1 MSNQSHQSQENLLI
15 ELGTEELPPKSL
27 RQLAESFA
35 SNVEAELNKAALS
48 FEKVS
53 WFASPRRLALVIT
66 NLSDSQADT
75 VVEKRGPAVNVAF
88 DTEGHAT
95 KAAQGWARSNGIT
108 VEQAER
114 LVTNKGEWLLFK
126 AEVKGKKV
134 AELIPAIAAEA
145 LAKLPIPKPM
155 RWGSTPTQFIRP
167 VHTVC
172 MLFGKQLIKGELL
185 GVESDRIIRGHR
197 FLGEA
202 EFTINHADEYES
214 LLDVTGKV
222 IVDYERRKA
231 IIREQVE
238 ALAAHENGVAAI
250 DEDLLEEVTSLVEWP
265 VTLAGSFEEKFL
277 DVPSEALIYTMKDHQ
292 KYFPVLDKEGNLL
305 PRFIFVSNIVSRDPA
320 QVVEGNEKVVRPR
333 LADAEFFFET
343 DKKKTLESRL
353 ESLSTVLFQKQLG
366 TLKEKSERI
375 ANVAEKIAVQ
385 INADTKHA
393 QRAGLLS
400 KTDLMTEM
408 VLECPDVQGIM
419 GMYYARFDGEAEEV
433 AIALNEQY
441 LPRFAG
447 DKLPTSLVAC
457 AVSLADKLDTLVGI
471 FGIGQAPKGAAD
483 PFALR
488 RAAIGLLRIIKEKTL
503 DLDIVELVEIA
514 KTQYADKLSN
524 ENVVNDVV
532 DFLFARFRATYQAN
546 GFSVEL
552 IQSVL
557 DRRPTKPVDFEKRIQ
572 AVAKFQELPEAQPI
586 AAANK
591 RISNILAK
599 VKGEINADVDNTLFE
614 EDAEKALAEK
624 LGSLESKLSPLF
636 EAGDYEAAL
645 FELASLQ
652 APVDQFFDNVMVMA
666 ENEAVKQNRLA
677 LLNRLRNLFL
687 QVADVSVL

>member
-1 MSNQSHQSQENLLI
+1 MSKENLLI

-27 RQLAESFA
+27 RKLAESFA
-35 SNVEAELNKAALS
+35 SNVEAELIKSELAFDNVRWL
-48 FEKVS
+48 
-53 WFASPRRLALVIT
+53 ASPRRLALVIS
-66 NLSDSQADT
+66 NLEKAQADKI
-75 VVEKRGPAVNVAF
+75 VEKRGPAINVAF
-88 DTEGHAT
+88 DAEGQAT

-114 LVTNKGEWLLFK
+114 LVTDKGEWLLFK
-126 AEVKGKKV
+126 SEVKGQNV
-134 AELIPAIAAEA
+134 SELIPEIAARA
-145 LAKLPIPKPM
+145 LTKLPIPKPM
-155 RWGSTPTQFIRP
+155 RWGSESTQFIRP

-172 MLFGKQLIKGELL
+172 MLFGAQLLQGELL
-185 GVESDRIIRGHR
+185 GVQSDRVIRGHR

-202 EFTINHADEYES
+202 ELTIDHADHYEK
-214 LLDVTGKV
+214 LLDDSGKV

-238 ALAAHENGVAAI
+238 AVAAHEHGIAAI

-277 DVPSEALIYTMKDHQ
+277 KVPSEALIYTMKDNQ

-305 PRFIFVSNIVSRDPA
+305 PRFIFVSNIVSRDPV
-320 QVVEGNEKVVRPR
+320 QVITGNEKVVRPR

-353 ESLSTVLFQKQLG
+353 ASLSTVLFQKQLG

-375 ANVAEKIAVQ
+375 SEVAKDIAMLIQ
-385 INADTKHA
+385 ADPNHA

-408 VLECPDVQGIM
+408 VMEFPDVQGVM
-419 GMYYARFDGEAEEV
+419 GMYYAQNDGEDNEV
-433 AIALNEQY
+433 AVALNEQY

-457 AVSLADKLDTLVGI
+457 AVALADKLDTLVGI
-471 FGIGQAPKGAAD
+471 FGIGQAPKGDKD

-488 RAAIGLLRIIKEKTL
+488 RAAIGLLRVITEKEL
-503 DLDIVELVEIA
+503 PLDIVELAELA
-514 KTQYADKLSN
+514 KAQYGNKLTN
-524 ENVVNDVV
+524 ENVVQDVV
-532 DFLFARFRATYQAN
+532 DFLFARFRAAYQAN
-546 GFSVEL
+546 GFSIEL

-557 DRRPTKPVDFEKRIQ
+557 DRRPTSPVDFEKRIQ
-572 AVAKFQELPEAQPI
+572 AVAKFHELPEAAPI

-599 VKGEINADVDNTLFE
+599 VTSEINPDVDNTLLQ
-614 EDAEKALAEK
+614 EDAEKSLAEV
-624 LGSLESKLSPLF
+624 LAALESKLSPLF
-636 EAGDYEAAL
+636 SEGNYEAAL

-652 APVDQFFDNVMVMA
+652 TPVDAFFDNVMVMA
-666 ENEAVKQNRLA
+666 EDDAVKQNRLA
-677 LLNRLRNLFL
+677 ILNRLRNLFL

>member
-1 MSNQSHQSQENLLI
+1 MSQQSQENLLI

-35 SNVEAELNKAALS
+35 SNIEAELNKAELS
-48 FEKVS
+48 FEKIS
-53 WFASPRRLALVIT
+53 WLASPRRLALVIT
-66 NLSDSQADT
+66 HLSEAQADK
-75 VVEKRGPAVNVAF
+75 VVEKRGPAVTVAF
-88 DTEGHAT
+88 DSEGNAT

-108 VEQAER
+108 VDAAER
-114 LVTNKGEWLLFK
+114 LVTDKGEWLLFK
-126 AEVKGKKV
+126 AEVKGKNIN
-134 AELIPAIAAEA
+134 ELIPAIAADA

-155 RWGSTPTQFIRP
+155 RWGSTSTQFIRP

-172 MLFGKQLIKGELL
+172 MLYGNKLIDGELL
-185 GVESDRIIRGHR
+185 GVKSDCTIRGHR

-202 EFTINHADEYES
+202 ELTINHADEYES
-214 LLDVTGKV
+214 LLEDSGKV
-222 IVDYERRKA
+222 IADYERRKA
-231 IIREQVE
+231 IIKEQVE
-238 ALAAHENGVAAI
+238 ALAADENGVAAI
-250 DEDLLEEVTSLVEWP
+250 DDDLLEEVTSLVEWP
-265 VTLAGSFEEKFL
+265 VTLAGSFEQKFL

-292 KYFPVLDKEGNLL
+292 KYFPVLDKEGKLL
-305 PRFIFVSNIVSRDPA
+305 PRFIFVSNIISRDPE
-320 QVVEGNEKVVRPR
+320 QVIEGNEKVVRPR

-375 ANVAEKIAVQ
+375 AGVAEKIAVQ
-385 INADTKHA
+385 IKADAKHA

-433 AIALNEQY
+433 AVALNEQY

-488 RAAIGLLRIIKEKTL
+488 RAAIGLLRIIKDKEL
-503 DLDIVELVEIA
+503 DLDIVDLVQIA
-514 KTQYADKLSN
+514 KLEYADKLSN
-524 ENVVNDVV
+524 ENVINDVV

-546 GFSVEL
+546 GFTPEL

-572 AVAKFQELPEAQPI
+572 AVAKFQKLPEAEPI

-599 VKGEINADVDNTLFE
+599 VKSEINENVDPSLLE
-614 EDAEKALAEK
+614 EDAEKQLAEK
-624 LGSLESKLSPLF
+624 LESLESNLSGLF
-636 EAGDYEAAL
+636 EAGDYELAL
-645 FELASLQ
+645 LDLASLR

-666 ENEAVKQNRLA
+666 EDEAIKQNRLA
-677 LLNRLRNLFL
+677 ILNRLRNLFL

>member
-1 MSNQSHQSQENLLI
+1 MSQENLLI

-27 RQLAESFA
+27 RKLAESFA
-35 SNVEAELNKAALS
+35 NNVEAELIKADLS
-48 FEKVS
+48 FDNVR
-53 WFASPRRLALVIT
+53 WLASPRRLAVVVTHLV
-66 NLSDSQADT
+66 SKQADK

-88 DTEGHAT
+88 DDSGAAT
-95 KAAQGWARSNGIT
+95 QAAQGWARSNGIT

-114 LVTNKGEWLLFK
+114 LVTDKGEWLLFK
-126 AEVKGKKV
+126 SSAKGLHVK
-134 AELIPAIAAEA
+134 ELIPAIAATA
-145 LAKLPIPKPM
+145 LSKLPIPKPM
-155 RWGSTPTQFIRP
+155 RWGAESTQFIRP
-167 VHTVC
+167 VHTVT
-172 MLFGKQLIKGELL
+172 MLFGSTLIQGELL
-185 GVESDRIIRGHR
+185 GVASDRVIRGHR
-197 FLGEA
+197 FMGEA
-202 EFTINHADEYES
+202 ELTLTHADDYET
-214 LLDVTGKV
+214 LLDSSGKV
-222 IVDYERRKA
+222 IVDYERRKS

-238 ALAAHENGVAAI
+238 AVAAHENGVAAI
-250 DEDLLEEVTSLVEWP
+250 DEELLEEVTSLVEWP
-265 VTLAGSFEEKFL
+265 VTLVGSFEEKFL

-305 PRFIFVSNIVSRDPA
+305 PRFIFVSNIVSRDPK
-320 QVVEGNEKVVRPR
+320 QVVSGNEKVVRPR

-375 ANVAEKIAVQ
+375 ADTAEAIALKIK
-385 INADTKHA
+385 ADAKHA
-393 QRAGLLS
+393 KRAGLLS

-447 DKLPTSLVAC
+447 DKLPESLVAC
-457 AVSLADKLDTLVGI
+457 AVSLADKLDSLVGI
-471 FGIGQAPKGAAD
+471 FGIGQAPKGDKD

-488 RAAIGLLRIIKEKTL
+488 RAAIGLLRIITDKNL
-503 DLDIVELVEIA
+503 DLDIVDLVEIA
-514 KTQYADKLSN
+514 KTSYADKLTN
-524 ENVVNDVV
+524 DNVVTDVV

-546 GFSVEL
+546 GYSVEL

-572 AVAKFQELPEAQPI
+572 AVAKFQTLPEAAPI

-599 VKGEINADVDNTLFE
+599 VKEEINSEVNSNLLQE
-614 EDAEKALAEK
+614 SAEKALAEI
-624 LGSLESKLSPLF
+624 LEALESKLSPLF
-636 EAGDYEAAL
+636 ASGDYEAAL

-652 APVDQFFDNVMVMA
+652 APVDAFFDDVMVMA
-666 ENEAVKQNRLA
+666 DDDRC
-677 LLNRLRNLFL
+677 
-687 QVADVSVL
+687 

>member
-1 MSNQSHQSQENLLI
+1 MSQENLLI

-27 RQLAESFA
+27 RKLAESFA
-35 SNVEAELNKAALS
+35 SNIEAELNKAELT
-48 FEKVS
+48 FEKVN
-53 WFASPRRLALVIT
+53 WLASPRRLAVVVT
-66 NLSDSQADT
+66 NLVATQADKI
-75 VVEKRGPAVNVAF
+75 VEKRGPAVNVAF
-88 DTEGHAT
+88 DDNGVAT

-108 VEQAER
+108 VEEAER
-114 LVTNKGEWLLFK
+114 LVTDKGEWLLFK
-126 AEVKGKKV
+126 SAVKGQHINS
-134 AELIPAIAAEA
+134 LIPAIAESA
-145 LAKLPIPKPM
+145 LAKLPIAKPM
-155 RWGSTPTQFIRP
+155 RWGSASTQFIRP
-167 VHTVC
+167 VHTVT
-172 MLFGKQLIKGELL
+172 MLFGSELIQGELL
-185 GVESDRIIRGHR
+185 GVASDRTIRGHR
-197 FLGEA
+197 FMGEA
-202 EFTINHADEYES
+202 ELTLSHADQYEP
-214 LLDVTGKV
+214 LLDDSGKV

-250 DEDLLEEVTSLVEWP
+250 DDELLEEVTSLVEWP
-265 VTLAGSFEEKFL
+265 VTLVGSFEEKFL
-277 DVPSEALIYTMKDHQ
+277 AVPSEALIYTMKDNQ

-305 PRFIFVSNIVSRDPA
+305 PRFIFVSNIVSRDPK
-320 QVVEGNEKVVRPR
+320 QVVSGNEKVVRPR

-366 TLKEKSERI
+366 TLKEKSQRI
-375 ANVAEKIAVQ
+375 SAVAEKIATSIKANPV
-385 INADTKHA
+385 HA

-400 KTDLMTEM
+400 KADLMSEM
-408 VLECPDVQGIM
+408 VMEFPDVQGVM
-419 GMYYARFDGEAEEV
+419 GMYYARFDGEHEDV
-433 AIALNEQY
+433 AVALNEQY

-471 FGIGQAPKGAAD
+471 FGIGQAPKGDKD

-488 RAAIGLLRIIKEKTL
+488 RAAIGLLRIITDKNL
-503 DLDIVELVEIA
+503 DLDIVDLVEIA
-514 KTQYADKLSN
+514 KTVYADKLTN
-524 ENVVNDVV
+524 DNVVNDVV

-546 GFSVEL
+546 GYSVEL

-557 DRRPTKPVDFEKRIQ
+557 ERRPTKPVDFEKRIK
-572 AVAKFQELPEAQPI
+572 AVAKFQTLPEAAPI

-591 RISNILAK
+591 RISNILGK
-599 VKGEINADVDNTLFE
+599 VTEDINLEVSQELLQ
-614 EDAEKALAEK
+614 EDAEKALVEI

-636 EAGDYEAAL
+636 SIGDYESAL

-652 APVDQFFDNVMVMA
+652 TPVDDFFDNVMVMA
-666 ENEAVKQNRLA
+666 DDLAVKNNRLA

>member
-1 MSNQSHQSQENLLI
+1 MSQENLLI

-35 SNVEAELNKAALS
+35 NNVEAELTKAELN
-48 FEKVS
+48 FENVR
-53 WFASPRRLALVIT
+53 WLASPRRLAIIVT
-66 NLSDSQADT
+66 NLDAKQADKI
-75 VVEKRGPAVNVAF
+75 VEKRGPAVNVAF
-88 DTEGHAT
+88 DEQGQAT
-95 KAAQGWARSNGIT
+95 QAAQGWARSNGIT

-114 LVTNKGEWLLFK
+114 LVTDKGEWLLFK
-126 AEVKGKKV
+126 SSVTGQHIKT
-134 AELIPAIAAEA
+134 LIPAMAATA

-155 RWGSTPTQFIRP
+155 RWGAESTQFIRP
-167 VHTVC
+167 VHTVT
-172 MLFGKQLIKGELL
+172 MLFGQTLIPGELL
-185 GVESDRIIRGHR
+185 GVASDRVIRGHR
-197 FLGEA
+197 FMGEA
-202 EFTINHADEYES
+202 ELTLTHADDYET
-214 LLDVTGKV
+214 LLDSTGKV

-238 ALAAHENGVAAI
+238 AVAANESGVAAI
-250 DEDLLEEVTSLVEWP
+250 DEALLEEVTSLVEWP
-265 VTLAGSFEEKFL
+265 VTLVGSFEEKFL

-292 KYFPVLDKEGNLL
+292 KYFPVLDNDGNLL
-305 PRFIFVSNIVSRDPA
+305 PRFIFVSNIVSRDPK
-320 QVVEGNEKVVRPR
+320 QVISGNEKVVRPR

-343 DKKKTLESRL
+343 DKKKTLASRL
-353 ESLSTVLFQKQLG
+353 DSLSTVLFQKQLG

-375 ANVAEKIAVQ
+375 ADIAEKIAAN
-385 INADTKHA
+385 ISADSVHA
-393 QRAGLLS
+393 KRAGLLS
-400 KTDLMTEM
+400 KADLMTEM

-457 AVSLADKLDTLVGI
+457 AVSLADKLDSLVGI
-471 FGIGQAPKGAAD
+471 FGIGQAPKGDKD

-488 RAAIGLLRIIKEKTL
+488 RAAIGLLRIITDKKL

-514 KTQYADKLSN
+514 KQAYTDKLTN
-524 ENVVNDVV
+524 ENVVTDVV

-546 GFSVEL
+546 GYSVEL

-572 AVAKFQELPEAQPI
+572 AVAKFQTLPEAAPI

-599 VKGEINADVDNTLFE
+599 VKQDINADVDIALLQE
-614 EDAEKALAEK
+614 SAEKALAEV
-624 LGSLESKLSPLF
+624 LASLESKLSPLF
-636 EAGDYEAAL
+636 ASGNYEAAL

-652 APVDQFFDNVMVMA
+652 APVDAFFDDVMVMA
-666 ENEAVKQNRLA
+666 DDEAVKQNRLA

>member
-1 MSNQSHQSQENLLI
+1 MSQENLLI

-27 RQLAESFA
+27 RKLAESFA
-35 SNVEAELNKAALS
+35 SNIEAELNKAELT
-48 FEKVS
+48 FEKVN
-53 WFASPRRLALVIT
+53 WLASPRRLAVVVT
-66 NLSDSQADT
+66 NLVATQADKI
-75 VVEKRGPAVNVAF
+75 VEKRGPAVNVAF
-88 DTEGHAT
+88 DDNGVAT

-108 VEQAER
+108 VEEAER
-114 LVTNKGEWLLFK
+114 LVTDKGEWLLFK
-126 AEVKGKKV
+126 SAVKGQHINS
-134 AELIPAIAAEA
+134 LIPAIAESA
-145 LAKLPIPKPM
+145 LAKLPIAKPM
-155 RWGSTPTQFIRP
+155 RWGSASTQFIRP
-167 VHTVC
+167 VHTVT
-172 MLFGKQLIKGELL
+172 MLFGSELIQGELL
-185 GVESDRIIRGHR
+185 GVASDRTIRGHR
-197 FLGEA
+197 FMGEA
-202 EFTINHADEYES
+202 ELTLSHADQYES
-214 LLDVTGKV
+214 LLDDSGKV

-250 DEDLLEEVTSLVEWP
+250 DDELLEEVTSLVEWP
-265 VTLAGSFEEKFL
+265 VTLVGSFEEKFL
-277 DVPSEALIYTMKDHQ
+277 AVPSEALIYTMKDNQ

-305 PRFIFVSNIVSRDPA
+305 PRFIFVSNIVSRDPK
-320 QVVEGNEKVVRPR
+320 QVVSGNEKVVRPR

-353 ESLSTVLFQKQLG
+353 ASLSTVLFQKQLG

-375 ANVAEKIAVQ
+375 SAVAEKIATSIQ
-385 INADTKHA
+385 ANPEHA

-400 KTDLMTEM
+400 KADLMSEM
-408 VLECPDVQGIM
+408 VMEFPDVQGVM
-419 GMYYARFDGEAEEV
+419 GMYYARFDGEHEDV
-433 AIALNEQY
+433 AVALNEQY

-471 FGIGQAPKGAAD
+471 FGIGQAPKGDKD

-488 RAAIGLLRIIKEKTL
+488 RAAIGLLRIITDKNL
-503 DLDIVELVEIA
+503 DLDIVDLVEIA
-514 KTQYADKLSN
+514 KTEYADKLTN
-524 ENVVNDVV
+524 DNVVNDVV

-546 GFSVEL
+546 GYSVEL

-557 DRRPTKPVDFEKRIQ
+557 ERRPTKPVDFEKRIK
-572 AVAKFQELPEAQPI
+572 AVAKFQTLPEAAPI

-599 VKGEINADVDNTLFE
+599 VTEDINLEVSQELLQ
-614 EDAEKALAEK
+614 EDAEKALVEI
-624 LGSLESKLSPLF
+624 LGALESKLSPLF
-636 EAGDYEAAL
+636 SVGDYESAL

-652 APVDQFFDNVMVMA
+652 TPVDAFFDNVMVMA
-666 ENEAVKQNRLA
+666 DDLAVKNNRLA

>member
-1 MSNQSHQSQENLLI
+1 MSEQLQENLLI

-35 SNVEAELNKAALS
+35 SNVETELKKAELS
-48 FEKVS
+48 FERVN
-53 WFASPRRLALVIT
+53 WLASPRRLALVIT
-66 NLSDSQADT
+66 NLSDSQADKI
-75 VVEKRGPAVNVAF
+75 VEKRGPAVNVAF
-88 DTEGHAT
+88 DADGQST

-108 VEQAER
+108 VEEADR
-114 LVTNKGEWLLFK
+114 LVTDKGEWLLFK
-126 AEVKGKKV
+126 AEVKGKKI
-134 AELIPAIAAEA
+134 AELIPTIAADA

-155 RWGSTPTQFIRP
+155 RWGSTTTQFIRP

-172 MLFGKQLIKGELL
+172 MLFGSDLIEGELL
-185 GVESDRIIRGHR
+185 GVKSDRTIRGHR

-202 EFTINHADEYES
+202 EFTITHADQYAS
-214 LLDVTGKV
+214 LLEETGKV
-222 IVDYERRKA
+222 IVDYERRKL
-231 IIREQVE
+231 IIKEQVE
-238 ALAAHENGVAAI
+238 ALAVKENGIAAI
-250 DEDLLEEVTSLVEWP
+250 DDDLLEEVTSLVEWP
-265 VTLAGSFEEKFL
+265 VTLAGSFENKFL

-292 KYFPVLDKEGNLL
+292 KYFPVLDTDGNLL
-305 PRFIFVSNIVSRDPA
+305 PRFIFVSNIVSRDPI
-320 QVVEGNEKVVRPR
+320 QVIQGNEKVVRPR

-375 ANVAEKIAVQ
+375 ANIAAKIAEQ
-385 INADTKHA
+385 IKADTKYA

-433 AIALNEQY
+433 AVALNEQY

-457 AVSLADKLDTLVGI
+457 AVSLADKLDSLVGI

-488 RAAIGLLRIIKEKTL
+488 RAAIGLLRIIKDKAL
-503 DLDIVELVEIA
+503 DLDIVDLVEIA
-514 KTQYADKLSN
+514 KCEYTDKLTN

-532 DFLFARFRATYQAN
+532 DFLFARFRAAYQSN

-572 AVAKFQELPEAQPI
+572 AVAKFQALPEAAPI

-599 VKGEINADVDNTLFE
+599 VKDDINADVDSSLLQ
-614 EDAEKALAEK
+614 EDAEKALAQK
-624 LGSLESKLSPLF
+624 LGYLEEKLSPLF
-636 EAGDYEAAL
+636 EQGDYESAL

-652 APVDQFFDNVMVMA
+652 APVDVFFDNVMVMA
-666 ENEAVKQNRLA
+666 DDKAVKQNRLA
-677 LLNRLRNLFL
+677 ILNRLRNLFL

>member
-1 MSNQSHQSQENLLI
+1 MSKENLLI

-27 RQLAESFA
+27 RKLAESFA
-35 SNVEAELNKAALS
+35 SNVEAELVKAELAFDNVRWL
-48 FEKVS
+48 
-53 WFASPRRLALVIT
+53 ASPRRLALIIS
-66 NLSDSQADT
+66 NLEKAQADKI
-75 VVEKRGPAVNVAF
+75 VEKRGPAINVAF
-88 DTEGHAT
+88 DAEGVAT

-114 LVTNKGEWLLFK
+114 LVTDKGEWLLFK
-126 AEVKGKKV
+126 SEVKGKDV
-134 AELIPAIAAEA
+134 SQLIPEIASRA
-145 LAKLPIPKPM
+145 LTKLPIPKPM
-155 RWGSTPTQFIRP
+155 RWGAETTQFIRP

-172 MLFGKQLIKGELL
+172 MLFGDQLLQGELL
-185 GVESDRIIRGHR
+185 GVQSDRVIRGHR

-202 EFTINHADEYES
+202 ELTLNHADQYEK
-214 LLDVTGKV
+214 LLDDSGKV

-238 ALAAHENGVAAI
+238 AVAAHEHGIAAI

-277 DVPSEALIYTMKDHQ
+277 KVPSEALIYTMKDNQ

-305 PRFIFVSNIVSRDPA
+305 PRFIFVSNIVSRDPI
-320 QVVEGNEKVVRPR
+320 QVITGNEKVVRPR

-353 ESLSTVLFQKQLG
+353 ASLSTVLFQKQLG

-375 ANVAEKIAVQ
+375 SAVAKDIAVL
-385 INADTKHA
+385 IKADSNHA

-408 VLECPDVQGIM
+408 VMEFPDVQGVM
-419 GMYYARFDGEAEEV
+419 GMYYAQNDGEENEV
-433 AIALNEQY
+433 AVALNEQY
-441 LPRFAG
+441 LPRFSG

-457 AVSLADKLDTLVGI
+457 AVALADKLDTLVGI
-471 FGIGQAPKGAAD
+471 FGIGQAPKGDKD

-488 RAAIGLLRIIKEKTL
+488 RAAIGLLRIITEKDL
-503 DLDIVELVEIA
+503 PLDIVELAELA
-514 KTQYADKLSN
+514 KVQYGSKLTN
-524 ENVVNDVV
+524 ENVVQDVV
-532 DFLFARFRATYQAN
+532 DFLFARFRAAYQAS

-557 DRRPTKPVDFEKRIQ
+557 DRRPTRPVDFEKRIQ
-572 AVAKFQELPEAQPI
+572 AVAKFHELPEAAPI

-599 VKGEINADVDNTLFE
+599 VTSEINTDVDNSLLQ
-614 EDAEKALAEK
+614 EDAEKSLAEV
-624 LGSLESKLSPLF
+624 LAVLEDKLSPLF
-636 EAGDYEAAL
+636 AKGDYEAAL
-645 FELASLQ
+645 FALASLQ
-652 APVDQFFDNVMVMA
+652 TPVDAFFDNVMVMA
-666 ENEAVKQNRLA
+666 EDEAVKQNRLA
-677 LLNRLRNLFL
+677 MLNRLRNLFL
-687 QVADVSVL
+687 RVADVSVL

>member
-1 MSNQSHQSQENLLI
+1 MSQENLLI

-27 RQLAESFA
+27 RKLAESFA
-35 SNVEAELNKAALS
+35 SNIEAELNKAELT
-48 FEKVS
+48 FEKVN
-53 WFASPRRLALVIT
+53 WLASPRRLAVVVT
-66 NLSDSQADT
+66 NLVATQADKI
-75 VVEKRGPAVNVAF
+75 VEKRGPAVNVAF
-88 DTEGHAT
+88 DDNGVAT

-108 VEQAER
+108 VEEAER
-114 LVTNKGEWLLFK
+114 LVTDKGEWLLFK
-126 AEVKGKKV
+126 SAVKGQHINS
-134 AELIPAIAAEA
+134 LIPAIAESA
-145 LAKLPIPKPM
+145 LAKLPIAKPM
-155 RWGSTPTQFIRP
+155 RWGSASTQFIRP
-167 VHTVC
+167 VHTVT
-172 MLFGKQLIKGELL
+172 MLFGSELIQGELL
-185 GVESDRIIRGHR
+185 GVASDRTIRGHR
-197 FLGEA
+197 FMGEA
-202 EFTINHADEYES
+202 ELTLSHADQYES
-214 LLDVTGKV
+214 LLDDSGKV

-250 DEDLLEEVTSLVEWP
+250 DDELLEEVTSLVEWP
-265 VTLAGSFEEKFL
+265 VTLVGSFEEKFL
-277 DVPSEALIYTMKDHQ
+277 AVPSEALIYTMKDNQ

-305 PRFIFVSNIVSRDPA
+305 PRFIFVSNIVSRDPK
-320 QVVEGNEKVVRPR
+320 QVVSGNEKVVRPR

-366 TLKEKSERI
+366 TLKEKSQRI
-375 ANVAEKIAVQ
+375 SAVAEKIATSIKANPV
-385 INADTKHA
+385 HA

-400 KTDLMTEM
+400 KADLMSEM
-408 VLECPDVQGIM
+408 VMEFPDVQGVM
-419 GMYYARFDGEAEEV
+419 GMYYARFDGEHEDV
-433 AIALNEQY
+433 AVALNEQY

-471 FGIGQAPKGAAD
+471 FGIGQAPKGDKD

-488 RAAIGLLRIIKEKTL
+488 RAAIGLLRIITDKNL
-503 DLDIVELVEIA
+503 DLDIVDLVEIA
-514 KTQYADKLSN
+514 KTVYADKLTN
-524 ENVVNDVV
+524 DNVVNDVV

-546 GFSVEL
+546 GYSVEL

-557 DRRPTKPVDFEKRIQ
+557 ERRPTKPVDFEKRIK
-572 AVAKFQELPEAQPI
+572 AVAKFQTLPEAAPI

-599 VKGEINADVDNTLFE
+599 VTEDINLEVSQELLQ
-614 EDAEKALAEK
+614 EDAEKALVEI

-636 EAGDYEAAL
+636 SSGDYESAL

-652 APVDQFFDNVMVMA
+652 SPVDAFFDNVMVMA
-666 ENEAVKQNRLA
+666 DDLAVKNNRLA

>member
-1 MSNQSHQSQENLLI
+1 MSQENLLI

-27 RQLAESFA
+27 RKLAESFA
-35 SNVEAELNKAALS
+35 SNVEAELNKAELS
-48 FEKVS
+48 FDKVR
-53 WFASPRRLALVIT
+53 WLASPRRLALVVT
-66 NLSDSQADT
+66 NLSDSQADK

-88 DTEGHAT
+88 DAEGQAT
-95 KAAQGWARSNGIT
+95 KAAQGWARSNGIS

-114 LVTNKGEWLLFK
+114 LITDKGEWLLFK
-126 AEVKGKKV
+126 SEVKGLSV
-134 AELIPAIAAEA
+134 DQLIPEIAARA
-145 LAKLPIPKPM
+145 LARLPISKPM
-155 RWGSTPTQFIRP
+155 RWGSASTQFIRP
-167 VHTVC
+167 VHTVT
-172 MLFGKQLIKGELL
+172 MLFGAQLIQGELL
-185 GVESDRIIRGHR
+185 GVQSERIIRGHR

-202 EFTINHADEYES
+202 ELIIEHADQYEA
-214 LLDVTGKV
+214 LLDDSGKV

-231 IIREQVE
+231 IIRDQVE

-250 DEDLLEEVTSLVEWP
+250 DESLLEEVTSLVEWP
-265 VTLAGSFEEKFL
+265 VTLVGSFEEKFL
-277 DVPSEALIYTMKDHQ
+277 AVPSEALIYTMKDNQ
-292 KYFPVLDKEGNLL
+292 KYFPVLDKDGKLL

-320 QVVEGNEKVVRPR
+320 QVVSGNEKVIRPR

-343 DKKKTLESRL
+343 DKKKTLASRL
-353 ESLSTVLFQKQLG
+353 ESLSSVLFQQQLG

-375 ANVAEKIAVQ
+375 ANVAEDIALQ
-385 INADTKHA
+385 IKADTKHA

-400 KTDLMTEM
+400 KTDLMTDM
-408 VLECPDVQGIM
+408 VMEFPDVQGIM
-419 GMYYARFDGEAEEV
+419 GMHYALHDGEDNEV

-488 RAAIGLLRIIKEKTL
+488 RAAIGLLRIITDKNL

-514 KTQYADKLSN
+514 KLQYGKKLTNIKVTQ
-524 ENVVNDVV
+524 DVV
-532 DFLFARFRATYQAN
+532 EFLFARFRATYQAN
-546 GFSVEL
+546 GYSVEL

-572 AVAKFQELPEAQPI
+572 AVAKFQTLPEAAPI

-599 VKGEINADVDNTLFE
+599 VKGDINAEVDGSLLHE
-614 EDAEKALAEK
+614 PAEIKLSEI
-624 LGSLESKLSPLF
+624 LGSLESTLSPLF
-636 EAGDYEAAL
+636 DNLDYESAL
-645 FELASLQ
+645 FELAALR
-652 APVDQFFDNVMVMA
+652 APVDEFFDSVMVMA
-666 ENEAVKQNRLA
+666 EDPAIKQNRLA
-677 LLNRLRNLFL
+677 ILNRLRNLFL
-687 QVADVSVL
+687 KIADVSVL